1 MLEYAAF
8 EDLDLETM
16 PSTAK
21 TVSEKNNNASNA
33 ITLLLILF
41 VDLFWVF
48 IRTKLTFFIKLPTFA
63 HFFMKRQLIDKEFI
77 VIVKHR
83 YTLFVK
89 LQ

>member
-1 MLEYAAF
+1 
-8 EDLDLETM
+8 
-16 PSTAK
+16 
-21 TVSEKNNNASNA
+21 
-33 ITLLLILF
+33 LLLILF

-77 VIVKHR
+77 VIVKHL